1 MPFGLTNAPAV
12 FIDLMNSIFRPYL
25 DKFVVVF
32 IDDILIYSKDETEH
46 TVHLR
51 IVLQTLRNK
60 QLYAKFSKSEFWL
73 REVGFL
79 GHIVSGDGIRVDPS
93 KISAIIDW
101 KPPKNVTEVRSFLGL
116 AGYYRQ
122 FVNGF
127 SIIAAPM
134 TRLLRKDVKF
144 EWTEECQQSFEE
156 LKKLLTEAPVL
167 VQPESGKEFVVY
179 SDASLNG
186 LGCVLMQEGKV
197 VAYASRQLKPHERNY
212 PTHDL
217 ELAAVVFALKIWRH
231 YLYGE
236 KCRVYT
242 DHKSLKYLMSQKD
255 LNLRQRRWLELLKDY
270 ELVIDYHPGK
280 ANVVAD
286 ALSRKLLFALR
297 VMNIQLKMSDDSSIL
312 AEIRARPMFLQE
324 ISEAQKNYQDLLAK
338 RRQCEAD
345 TGSDFRIGSDD
356 SLMFKNQI
364 CVPKNDES
372 IQKIL
377 HEAHNGCLA
386 VHPGS
391 TKMYNDLKKM
401 YWRSGMKR
409 DISKFD
415 RITMDFVLGL
425 PLTPGK
431 KDAIWVIVDRLTKS
445 AHFIPVRTGYSL
457 NKLAELYIRE
467 IVRLH
472 GIPLSIISDR
482 DPRFTSRF
490 WQKYQKALDTKLNF
504 STAFHPQT
512 DWQSERVIQILED
525 MLRCCVLEFQGS
537 WERYLP
543 LVEFSYNNSYQTS
556 LKMAP
561 YEALYGRKC
570 RMPLYWTELKE
581 NQIYGVDLIKET
593 EEKVKVIR
601 DCLKA
606 TSDRQKSYADLK
618 QKEIEFQVG
627 DKVFLKVS
635 PWKKVLRF
643 GRKGKLSPHF
653 IGPYE
658 IIEKVG
664 LVAYRLA
671 LPPELE
677 RIHDVFHVSML
688 RRYRSDPSHIISLTK
703 IELRLDMTYEE
714 EPIKILA
721 RKVKKLR
728 NKSVALVKVLWQKI
742 GLKRLHGNL
751 KKL

>member
-1 MPFGLTNAPAV
+1 MRLCVDYWQLNKVTIKNKYPLPRIDDLFDQLKGAIWFSKIDLRSGYYQLRVKESDVPKTAFRTRYGHYEFLVMPFGLTNAPAV
-12 FIDLMNSIFRPYL
+12 FMDLMNRIFRPYL
-25 DKFVVVF
+25 DKFVV
-32 IDDILIYSKDETEH
+32 
-46 TVHLR
+46 
-51 IVLQTLRNK
+51 
-60 QLYAKFSKSEFWL
+60 
-73 REVGFL
+73 
-79 GHIVSGDGIRVDPS
+79 
-93 KISAIIDW
+93 
-101 KPPKNVTEVRSFLGL
+101 
-116 AGYYRQ
+116 
-122 FVNGF
+122 
-127 SIIAAPM
+127 
-134 TRLLRKDVKF
+134 DVKF
-144 EWTEECQQSFEE
+144 EWTEECQQSFDE

-167 VQPESGKEFVVY
+167 VQPESGKEFAVY

-217 ELAAVVFALKIWRH
+217 ELAAVVFTLKIWQH

-270 ELVIDYHPGK
+270 ELVIDCHPGK

-297 VMNIQLKMSDDSSIL
+297 VMNTQLKMSDDSSIL

-324 ISEAQKNYQDLLAK
+324 ISEAQKNDQDLLAK

-345 TGSDFRIGSDD
+345 TGSDFRIGSDG

-364 CVPKNDES
+364 CVPKNDEL

-391 TKMYNDLKKM
+391 TEMYNDLKKM
-401 YWRSGMKR
+401 YWWSGMKR
-409 DISKFD
+409 DISEFVSKCLICQQVKAEHQVPSGLLQPIMVPEWKWD

-445 AHFIPVRTGYSL
+445 AHFIPVRTDYSL
-457 NKLAELYIRE
+457 NKLAELYIHE

-472 GIPLSIISDR
+472 GIPLLIISNR
-482 DPRFTSRF
+482 DLRFTLRF
-490 WQKYQKALDTKLNF
+490 WQKLQEALGTKLNF

-512 DWQSERVIQILED
+512 EGQSERVIQIPED

-543 LVEFSYNNSYQTS
+543 LAEFAYNNSYQTS

-561 YEALYGRKC
+561 YEVLYGRKC
-570 RMPLYWTELKE
+570 RTPLYWTELKE

-606 TSDRQKSYADLK
+606 TSDRRKSYADLK
-618 QKEIEFQVG
+618 RKEIEFQVG
-627 DKVFLKVS
+627 DKTGS
-635 PWKKVLRF
+635 I
-643 GRKGKLSPHF
+643 SAS
-653 IGPYE
+653 ITT
-658 IIEKVG
+658 
-664 LVAYRLA
+664 
-671 LPPELE
+671 ELE

-688 RRYRSDPSHIISLTK
+688 RWYRSDPSHIISPTE

-714 EPIKILA
+714 EQIKILA
-721 RKVKKLR
+721 REVKTLR
-728 NKSVALVKVLWQKI
+728 NKSVALVKVLWQK
-742 GLKRLHGNL
+742 HGVEETTWEPEETMRNQYPHL
-751 KKL
+751 FTGKIFEDENP

>member
-1 MPFGLTNAPAV
+1 MVKTLLVESDKSEVLSSVISSMSAQRYLRKGYEAYLARIAGLPPAREVEFG
-12 FIDLMNSIFRPYL
+12 IDLIPGTTPISIAPYRMAPTEL
-25 DKFVVVF
+25 KKLIKVAVARLNKVTIKNKYPFPR
-32 IDDILIYSKDETEH
+32 IDDLFD
-46 TVHLR
+46 
-51 IVLQTLRNK
+51 
-60 QLYAKFSKSEFWL
+60 QLKGPTWFSKIDLRSGYYQL
-73 REVGFL
+73 PSKREVGFL
-79 GHIVSGDGIRVDPS
+79 GYIVSVDGIRVDPI
-93 KISAIIDW
+93 KISAIVDW

-127 SIIAAPM
+127 SIVAAPM
-134 TRLLRKDVKF
+134 TRLLRKNVKF

-167 VQPESGKEFVVY
+167 VQP
-179 SDASLNG
+179 N
-186 LGCVLMQEGKV
+186 
-197 VAYASRQLKPHERNY
+197 QLKPHERNY

-297 VMNIQLKMSDDSSIL
+297 AMNTQLKMSDDSSIL

-324 ISEAQKNYQDLLAK
+324 ISEAQKYDQDLLAK

-345 TGSDFRIGSDD
+345 TGSDFRIGSD
-356 SLMFKNQI
+356 
-364 CVPKNDES
+364 
-372 IQKIL
+372 
-377 HEAHNGCLA
+377 
-386 VHPGS
+386 
-391 TKMYNDLKKM
+391 
-401 YWRSGMKR
+401 
-409 DISKFD
+409 
-415 RITMDFVLGL
+415 GL

-445 AHFIPVRTGYSL
+445 AHFIPVRMDYSL
-457 NKLAELYIRE
+457 NKLAELYVRE

-472 GIPLSIISDR
+472 GISFVILDR

-490 WQKYQKALDTKLNF
+490 WQKLQDALGTKLNF
-504 STAFHPQT
+504 NTAFHPQT
-512 DWQSERVIQILED
+512 DGQSERVIQILED

-537 WERYLP
+537 WERYL
-543 LVEFSYNNSYQTS
+543 L
-556 LKMAP
+556 L
-561 YEALYGRKC
+561 
-570 RMPLYWTELKE
+570 E

-606 TSDRQKSYADLK
+606 VSDRQKSYADLK
-618 QKEIEFQVG
+618 RKEIEFQVG

-643 GRKGKLSPHF
+643 GRKGKLSLRF

-658 IIEKVG
+658 IIEKVD
-664 LVAYRLA
+664 R
-671 LPPELE
+671 
-677 RIHDVFHVSML
+677 
-688 RRYRSDPSHIISLTK
+688 
-703 IELRLDMTYEE
+703 
-714 EPIKILA
+714 
-721 RKVKKLR
+721 
-728 NKSVALVKVLWQKI
+728 
-742 GLKRLHGNL
+742 
-751 KKL
+751 